1 MTKTTPLA
9 QLRNYLILFSYQ
21 GFVQKMNASRNLS
34 EVLIGQYIA
43 GIESEEVCNEDS
55 PYYILSQKSSL
66 HIIRNK
72 LACKIKTAAKEKL
85 FHHGEHL
92 RFLANQ
98 DVLKS
103 QLASGDCYGVEYPCI
118 LVMVCLFGIYSQAYI

>member
-1 MTKTTPLA
+1 MA
-9 QLRNYLILFSYQ
+9 QLRNDLILFSYQ

-43 GIESEEVCNEDS
+43 GIESEKIVNEDS

-66 HIIRNK
+66 LIIHNK
-72 LACKIKTAAKEKL
+72 LACKIKTTAKEKL
-85 FHHGEHL
+85 FRHGGRL

-98 DVLKS
+98 NVLES
-103 QLASGDCYGVEYPCI
+103 LLASGDCGVEYPCI
-118 LVMVCLFGIYSQAYI
+118 LIMVYVYLVYTVKPIFRGYL